1 MCEDPPRKKED
12 VCDTHAEAAEGANR
26 EPLDDADIV
35 GILRQSHVAVNNT
48 ANHPIVDLQRDHRR
62 IVLLFVYHDGL
73 AFPVFAVHARQGG
86 HFFKNRVC
94 RVADQSVAVHIPGG
108 SEHFSIAI
116 IDEVAG
122 GNAKHIVVLKQRTFQ
137 NINLLADEKNAQQF
151 SACIIGW
158 GGENHPRFVGEFG
171 RCQILAHLGIRSV
184 YDIIKIPPIPNV
196 SDRLSLIIRDIAL
209 QIRKAEHT
217 QLVGLHNAPQCRTH
231 GCAGK
236 RFTICQHIGSCP

>member
-1 MCEDPPRKKED
+1 MAKVYSKNESPLVPLPTNAFIPQRDLDKSPVLEAKHLGIDFGGLTAVDDFNLTIGRTEIAGLIGPNGAGKTTVFNLLTKVYQPTRGTVLVD
-12 VCDTHAEAAEGANR
+12 GMDTHGMTTAQVNR
-26 EPLDDADIV
+26 L
-35 GILRQSHVAVNNT
+35 GVA
-48 ANHPIVDLQRDHRR
+48 
-62 IVLLFVYHDGL
+62 
-73 AFPVFAVHARQGG
+73 
-86 HFFKNRVC
+86 
-94 RVADQSVAVHIPGG
+94 
-108 SEHFSIAI
+108 
-116 IDEVAG
+116 
-122 GNAKHIVVLKQRTFQ
+122 RTFQ

-209 QIRKAEHT
+209 QIRKVEHT